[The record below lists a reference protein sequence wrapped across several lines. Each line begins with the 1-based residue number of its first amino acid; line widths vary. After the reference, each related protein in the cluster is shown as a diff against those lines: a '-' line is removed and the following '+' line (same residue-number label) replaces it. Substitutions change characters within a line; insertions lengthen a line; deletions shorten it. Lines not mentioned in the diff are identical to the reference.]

1 MFLIYLFPETMFMQS
16 SPSVLACSCIC
27 AATRGIKAPSA
38 KFSLHDVC
46 RLTQCDPLEVELT
59 VRHIEKVVA
68 EETAAMQK
76 QYGLVKVQQYPMI
89 PGKMATGMDC
99 GELGQP
105 ETPTDVQDV
114 YL

>member
-1 MFLIYLFPETMFMQS
+1 MFMQS

-27 AATRGIKAPSA
+27 AAVRGINAPSA
-38 KFSLHDVC
+38 KFALHDTC

-59 VRHIEKVVA
+59 VRHIENVVA
-68 EETAAMQK
+68 KETAALQK
-76 QYGLVKVQQYPMI
+76 QYGPVKVQQYPMI